1 MLGRNPI
8 ADICHLLTSAPVDI
22 DRVARHGGPAPVEPP
37 PAHVSFAEH
46 RYRMALALARRRLI
60 ADSNVRAGTDQYM
73 IDLINHH
80 ARSILM
86 PRHLVAAAARD
97 GLSAEQ
103 LAEMFQVPADAA
115 ERRLRDFDLRK
126 MPAKPDQNASR

>member
-1 MLGRNPI
+1 
-8 ADICHLLTSAPVDI
+8 
-22 DRVARHGGPAPVEPP
+22 
-37 PAHVSFAEH
+37 
-46 RYRMALALARRRLI
+46 
-60 ADSNVRAGTDQYM
+60 M

-80 ARSILM
+80 PRSILM

-115 ERRLRDFDLRK
+115 ERRLRDVDLRK